1 MRRTTPI
8 VRTALIGS
16 ETNAFFF
23 ATPVAAGANLV
34 FCINRLAYVAV
45 PVVAITGLSG
55 ETTLIAGIAMPGF
68 DNGSVRTDFIRGI
81 HAFLRRF
88 RFAIGA
94 VTIGV
99 FRAGIGL

>member
-55 ETTLIAGIAMPGF
+55 ETTLIAGIAVPIRRHKM
-68 DNGSVRTDFIRGI
+68 RTLFIRGI